1 MVGEHWATSILAA
14 VACGVACGLDLKT
27 CADAISR
34 FEPPFGRYSVH
45 QKFDGAHYVLD
56 NKAVEWTIAP
66 SLAFLARARAPRKT
80 IVFGTI
86 SDYPGKGGKRYRTIA
101 RRALHVADRVV
112 FVGPQSGHVNK
123 LRQGELR
130 NRLFEFQTAYATT
143 EFLEQDAL
151 AGELILIKG
160 SRVDHLERLA
170 LSQTEPVVCWRE
182 ACRIRQFCPQCRHYR
197 TPRGAFGLAETPSL
211 SFAIESG
218 LSSHPPRRPV

>member
-1 MVGEHWATSILAA
+1 
-14 VACGVACGLDLKT
+14 
-27 CADAISR
+27 
-34 FEPPFGRYSVH
+34 
-45 QKFDGAHYVLD
+45 
-56 NKAVEWTIAP
+56 
-66 SLAFLARARAPRKT
+66 
-80 IVFGTI
+80 
-86 SDYPGKGGKRYRTIA
+86 
-101 RRALHVADRVV
+101 LHVADRVV

-182 ACRIRQFCPQCRHYR
+182 TCRIRQFCPQCRHYR

-211 SFAIESG
+211 SFAIGSG

>member
-1 MVGEHWATSILAA
+1 LH
-14 VACGVACGLDLKT
+14 
-27 CADAISR
+27 
-34 FEPPFGRYSVH
+34 
-45 QKFDGAHYVLD
+45 

-66 SLAFLARARAPRKT
+66 SLAFLAQARAPRKT

-130 NRLFEFQTAYATT
+130 NRVFEFQTAYETT
-143 EFLEQDAL
+143 EFLEHAV
-151 AGELILIKG
+151 AGVKG

-197 TPRGAFGLAETPSL
+197 TPKGAFGLAETPSL
-211 SFAIESG
+211 SFAIGSG
-218 LSSHPPRRPV
+218 PSSHPPRRPV